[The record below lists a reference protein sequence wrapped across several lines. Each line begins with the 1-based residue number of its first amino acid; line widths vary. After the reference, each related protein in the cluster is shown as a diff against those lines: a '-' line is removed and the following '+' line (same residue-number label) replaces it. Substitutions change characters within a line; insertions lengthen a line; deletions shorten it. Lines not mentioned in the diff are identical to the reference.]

1 MNKAEHTRRAAQVA
15 TLARMG
21 YSESEA
27 DALRRI
33 SNTLRSWY
41 ERECGTNAGN
51 IERDEKT
58 GKPYFVAEY
67 RTSYGTWNTS
77 RSPVRDL
84 ERGALARL
92 AAIARHP
99 YYLQTDP
106 RGATLYLLRE
116 GDIPEGQTAEGSYT
130 RGVCV
135 Y

>member
-1 MNKAEHTRRAAQVA
+1 MNKTEQQRWLRQIETLMSMGYTYDEGEA
-15 TLARMG
+15 LARI
-21 YSESEA
+21 SR
-27 DALRRI
+27 ALRA
-33 SNTLRSWY
+33 WY
-41 ERECGTNAGN
+41 ERECGTDAGAV
-51 IERDEKT
+51 ERDEKT
-58 GKPYFVAEY
+58 GRPYLVTYCF
-67 RTSYGTWNTS
+67 RTGARR
-77 RSPVRDL
+77 RSPVRDM

-116 GDIPEGQTAEGSYT
+116 GDVPAGESAESYYT

>member
-1 MNKAEHTRRAAQVA
+1 MNKAEHERRARLTA

-33 SNTLRSWY
+33 SNALRAWY
-41 ERECGTNAGN
+41 ERECGTDAGAV
-51 IERDEKT
+51 ERDEKT
-58 GKPYFVAEY
+58 GRPYLVSYCF
-67 RTSYGTWNTS
+67 RTGA
-77 RSPVRDL
+77 RRRFAVRDM

-99 YYLQTDP
+99 YYLQGDP
-106 RGATLYLLRE
+106 RGAVLYLLRE
-116 GDIPEGQTAEGSYT
+116 GDVPEGQNAESYYT

>member
-1 MNKAEHTRRAAQVA
+1 MNKTERQRWLRQIETLMSMGYTYDEGEA
-15 TLARMG
+15 LARI
-21 YSESEA
+21 SRT
-27 DALRRI
+27 LRR
-33 SNTLRSWY
+33 WY
-41 ERECGTNAGN
+41 EYECGNEFGS

-58 GKPYFVAEY
+58 GKPYWVIYLESTGE
-67 RTSYGTWNTS
+67 RKRWPT
-77 RSPVRDL
+77 RDM

-116 GDIPEGQTAEGSYT
+116 GDVPEGERAESYYT

>member
-33 SNTLRSWY
+33 SIRLRNWY
-41 ERECGTNAGN
+41 SLECGEGYGRM
-51 IERDEKT
+51 ERDEKT
-58 GKPYFVAEY
+58 GKPYFVREY
-67 RTSYGTWNTS
+67 QTRDGAWHTS
-77 RSPVRDL
+77 RSLNRDL

-99 YYLQTDP
+99 YYLQGDP
-106 RGATLYLLRE
+106 RGAVLYLLRE
-116 GDIPEGQTAEGSYT
+116 GDVPEGESAESHYT
-130 RGVCV
+130 RGVCI

>member
-15 TLARMG
+15 ALARMG

-41 ERECGTNAGN
+41 ERECGNEFGS

-58 GKPYFVAEY
+58 GKPYWVTYSE
-67 RTSYGTWNTS
+67 RTGERRRWPT
-77 RSPVRDL
+77 RDM

-116 GDIPEGQTAEGSYT
+116 GDVPEGERAESYYT